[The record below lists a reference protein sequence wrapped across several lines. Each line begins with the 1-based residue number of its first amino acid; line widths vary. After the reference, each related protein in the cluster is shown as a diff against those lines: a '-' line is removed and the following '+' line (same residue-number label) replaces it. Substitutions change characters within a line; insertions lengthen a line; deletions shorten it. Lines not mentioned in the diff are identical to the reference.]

1 MNNSHESESHRE
13 SEFISTRYH
22 LHYIYIYITHNLEMV
37 AEVELQSTE
46 CLGRK
51 DRILAELIQLTCS
64 CQEEQ
69 LAAVECRRQR
79 AVDTTI
85 DSTSNTF
92 DRHEEFV
99 ASDAISWRQG
109 KFSWLEIVLLDCST
123 SNQQTTFWRTQE
135 N

>member
-1 MNNSHESESHRE
+1 MNCWISEQFSRVRKSSRVRVHQHA
-13 SEFISTRYH
+13 SSFT
-22 LHYIYIYITHNLEMV
+22 YIYIYNITYYRQVV
-37 AEVELQSTE
+37 AEQELQSTE

-64 CQEEQ
+64 CREEQ
-69 LAAVECRRQR
+69 LAVVESCRH
-79 AVDTTI
+79 TTI

-99 ASDAISWRQG
+99 ASDSISWRQG
-109 KFSWLEIVLLDCST
+109 KFSWLVLLDCSA
-123 SNQQTTFWRTQE
+123 SNQQTTLKRTQE